1 MHRAWP
7 ALSQVKALSRVRPGS
22 GIPSIST
29 AHAQAQ
35 CCCAQVIH
43 MFVHSQQVSSPLG
56 AGRQQPISAR
66 CLRDRASRSDAGL
79 PARRDEIMQERG
91 PRMPWVR
98 AAAGIRGFR
107 AYCLRSRRCCVGTSP
122 VLPAVNRVI
131 AAGIQAVAG
140 VPVLEGD
147 VPAGQNQ
154 TRPPMY
160 EMGAL
165 SGLAV
170 PGAASCPALLAPRA
184 PPVPGTRVRGRSPG
198 SLHVPRGSPPRWCPF
213 PTVKAFL
220 LPP

>member
-1 MHRAWP
+1 VCAPGQRNPQHFHRACT
-7 ALSQVKALSRVRPGS
+7 GS
-22 GIPSIST
+22 VLLRTSHP
-29 AHAQAQ
+29 HV
-35 CCCAQVIH
+35 CAQ
-43 MFVHSQQVSSPLG
+43 SAGKQSAWR

-79 PARRDEIMQERG
+79 PAWRDEIMQERG
-91 PRMPWVR
+91 PRMPWVG

-107 AYCLRSRRCCVGTSP
+107 AYCLRSRRCCVATSP

-131 AAGIQAVAG
+131 AAGIPAAAS

-160 EMGAL
+160 EMGGLVRPRRAKHGQL
-165 SGLAV
+165 PGLA
-170 PGAASCPALLAPRA
+170 GAARPADARYPREGPVSRLLA
-184 PPVPGTRVRGRSPG
+184 RSP
-198 SLHVPRGSPPRWCPF
+198 GSPPRWCPF
-213 PTVKAFL
+213 PAVKAFL